1 MACTTFEKTSLHG
14 LFITRV
20 QNVYWKACDII
31 WLMMENQTEKKKIN
45 HKDMTQIDLGIHGH
59 KYTEYRPCH
68 IKKQVCG
75 ASPA

>member
-1 MACTTFEKTSLHG
+1 MINDGKSDWKT
-14 LFITRV
+14 
-20 QNVYWKACDII
+20 
-31 WLMMENQTEKKKIN
+31 KIN